1 MLPSLDVR
9 VQTSRV
15 RGTSMS
21 GIAVFIHLAGAVAL
35 LLWATRMV
43 RTGIERAYG
52 GVLKDKLRHAVG
64 NRFSAA
70 FAGFLFAVALQ
81 SATAVALIVASFSA
95 AGYVVPAIGVA
106 TLLGADFGSAFVVRI
121 LRYDLSLLVPVLLLA
136 GTVAF
141 RASEARGWRQIGRI
155 LFGLGLLLLSLR
167 LIGEASEPLRESRIL
182 PVLFNY
188 LASDWISAF
197 VLAALLAWAFHSS
210 VAAVLLVA
218 SLADQDLLPGALII
232 PLVLGINFGA
242 AIIAALLTKDA
253 EANAR
258 IVPLGNVIIRGL
270 MTLIALA
277 AQFVF
282 ALSPSVFS
290 AHPGDSVVLVHLA
303 MNGAVLVLGLPF
315 AGLVAAM
322 LERMLEGSE
331 ERAANDDRF
340 SALNVMDLT
349 NPQQA
354 ISNATREVLTVCDKT
369 EIMLNGIF
377 ELYERWDAKKT
388 QRIEA
393 LDDQIDTIHRDIKFY
408 LARISQTALD
418 QGSAAQCQNLLGAT
432 IKIEQAADI
441 ISQNM
446 LTRARK
452 KNERNVGFSAE
463 GWAELCAMHDEV
475 VQNAHLAF
483 NLLVNRDIGHAR
495 QLVARKE
502 AIRNLVK
509 TSEESHLQRLRQG
522 NAASFESSSL
532 HIDTMRDLKEI
543 NSLFVSIA
551 YPLLE
556 GEGLLRRSRL
566 VQPAEL

>member
-1 MLPSLDVR
+1 
-9 VQTSRV
+9 
-15 RGTSMS
+15 MS
-21 GIAVFIHLAGAVAL
+21 GIAVFINLAGAVAL

-52 GVLKDKLRHAVG
+52 GVLKDKLRLAVG

-81 SATAVALIVASFSA
+81 SATAVALIIASFTA
-95 AGYVVPAIGVA
+95 AGYVTSAIGIA

-121 LRYDLSLLVPVLLLA
+121 LRYDLSLLVPILLLL
-136 GTVAF
+136 GTIAF
-141 RASEARGWRQIGRI
+141 RASEERHWRQLGRI
-155 LFGLGLLLLSLR
+155 LFGLGLLLLSLK
-167 LIGEASEPLRESRIL
+167 LIGQASDPLRSSQIL

-197 VLAALLAWAFHSS
+197 LLAALLAWSFHSS

-218 SLADQDLLPGALII
+218 SLADKHLLPDALII

-242 AIIAALLTKDA
+242 AVIAALLTKNA

-258 IVPLGNVIIRGL
+258 VVPLGNVVIRGL
-270 MTLIALA
+270 MTLVALA
-277 AQFVF
+277 LQFIIQVGPDQL
-282 ALSPSVFS
+282 A
-290 AHPGDSVVLVHLA
+290 AHPGDAVVMAHLA

-315 AGLVAAM
+315 AAVVARL
-322 LERMLEGSE
+322 LERFLAPAAGQP
-331 ERAANDDRF
+331 ANDDRL
-340 SALNVMDLT
+340 SALNSADLVH
-349 NPQQA
+349 PQQA

-369 EIMLNGIF
+369 EVMLNSIF
-377 ELYERWDAKKT
+377 ELYEHWDTKKT

-418 QGSAAQCQNLLGAT
+418 EHSAEQCQSLLGAT

-452 KNERNVGFSAE
+452 KYERNAAFSAE
-463 GWAELCAMHDEV
+463 GWAELCAMHHEV

-483 NLLVNRDIGHAR
+483 NLLVNRNVEYAR

-502 AIRNLVK
+502 VVRQLVK
-509 TSEESHLQRLRQG
+509 ASEEQHLQRLRQG

-543 NSLFVSIA
+543 NSLFVSIG

-556 GEGLLRRSRL
+556 GEGLLRGSRL
-566 VQPAEL
+566 L